1 LETGLLV
8 MPGGLAMGL
17 LGPTVGKVFDRF
29 GGRPLVVPGSLATLL
44 ALAGLTQVSM
54 TMPYW
59 QVLALHTLLM
69 LSLAATFTPVFTLGM
84 GALPPHLYSHGSSML
99 GTLQQV
105 AAAFGTALV
114 VTVMSARTSS
124 LVAEG
129 VAAAS
134 AQVSGMKLAFGVATA
149 FALVTVVIAVK
160 LPNRVADAESQASQ
174 DDDSAEK
181 LASADGTDG
190 AGGAD
195 KQGDKVTIVKSDAG
209 P

>member
-1 LETGLLV
+1 
-8 MPGGLAMGL
+8 MGL

-54 TMPYW
+54 TIPYW

-181 LASADGTDG
+181 LASADAADGTDG